1 MSVVGGIELG
11 RALGQ
16 TMAQINTQIEEV
28 KKTAKVLDVQSS
40 ELRDMNGNF
49 VMVPLLAA
57 KAQTLHAL
65 VLINQRRN

>member
-28 KKTAKVLDVQSS
+28 KKAAKVLDVQSS